1 MAYKEIQKQKENQRK
16 YYLKN
21 REHLLLKAKKRRIK
35 NPNLYK
41 EYIQKYG
48 HENFAKIQRK
58 SYLKRLYN
66 ISLEEYEKKLKEQN
80 YSCAICKRHQSKFK
94 KKLHV
99 DHDHKTGKVRDILC
113 AGCNV
118 DVSVVED
125 RLKELQK
132 YLNKHRKDLN

>member
-1 MAYKEIQKQKENQRK
+1 MKATEKQKEYFKQ

-21 REHLLLKAKKRRIK
+21 REKKLKYVKEYKLK
-35 NPNLYK
+35 NPGMFK
-41 EYIQKYG
+41 KYLNKIG
-48 HENFAKIQRK
+48 YENFAKIQRK

-66 ISLEEYEKKLKEQN
+66 ISLEEYDKKLKEQN
-80 YSCAICKRHQSKFK
+80 NCCAICKRHESKFK

-99 DHDHKTGKVRDILC
+99 DHDHKTGKVRDLLC

-125 RLKELQK
+125 RLKELQE
-132 YLNKHRKDLN
+132 YLNKHRKDVN